1 MSIENEIRI
10 QTQAIQELT
19 EAIHAMTV
27 TNQKVLDVLIEVMAG
42 DDPDSQP
49 MRDMEGNP
57 V

>member
-19 EAIHAMTV
+19 EALQAMTV
-27 TNQKVLDVLIEVMAG
+27 TNQKILDVLIDVMAS
-42 DDPDSQP
+42 DDPDNQP

-57 V
+57 I